1 MRRLRI
7 PALVALG
14 IVAYIVFLV
23 AAIPAGFV
31 AEKLR
36 SAGMVELDDV
46 SGTIWNGAARASVRL
61 PTGMVTLDSV
71 RWRLLPSRLI
81 AGRVAYAVKA
91 GAKGVDATMN
101 VERALS
107 VIEVRDLDARGDAQA
122 LAAFAPLLAGARPEG
137 RVTITA
143 PALAW
148 DWKELR
154 GEARAEWRAAAS
166 ALSEVRPLGSY
177 RAEVHATGGPAKV
190 VVTTLEGPLRVS
202 GQGVLT
208 PPSRFTFSGEAR
220 AEGPGAAA
228 LEPLLNLMGPRRA
241 DGARALEWR

>member
-7 PALVALG
+7 PALIALG
-14 IVAYIVFLV
+14 VVAYLAFL
-23 AAIPAGFV
+23 AAGIPASFV
-31 AEKLR
+31 AEKVR
-36 SAGMVELDDV
+36 SAGMLELDDV
-46 SGTIWNGAARASVRL
+46 SGTIWNGTARASVRL
-61 PTGMVTLDSV
+61 PTGMLTLDSV
-71 RWRLLPSRLI
+71 QWRLLPSRLI
-81 AGRVAYAVKA
+81 AGRLAYGVKA
-91 GAKGVDATMN
+91 GAKGFDATMN

-107 VIEVRDLDARGDAQA
+107 VIEVRDLDARADAQA
-122 LAAFAPLLAGARPEG
+122 IAAFAPLLAGARPEG
-137 RVTITA
+137 RVTIVA
-143 PALAW
+143 PMLAW

-154 GEARAEWRAAAS
+154 GEASAEWRAAAT
-166 ALSEVRPLGSY
+166 ALSEIRPLGSY
-177 RAEVHATGGPAKV
+177 RAEVHATGGPAKI

-220 AEGPGAAA
+220 ADGPSAAA